1 MREID
6 YQLPNYQWA
15 VKLKCHLCLK
25 YTGFEHKIGVEN
37 AEILAENWWQ
47 RFFKLCILKSI
58 IFRIKFPAQEACT
71 SNFFKK
77 FEQYVSMKSLE
88 D

>member
-1 MREID
+1 MVNREKMREID

-37 AEILAENWWQ
+37 AEILADNW
-47 RFFKLCILKSI
+47 
-58 IFRIKFPAQEACT
+58 
-71 SNFFKK
+71 
-77 FEQYVSMKSLE
+77 
-88 D
+88 